1 MAKVAGRADTAKRR
15 GAQLRRAPL
24 RALAIAGVVGLSL
37 LASACGGHS
46 SDAKVAQVGTN
57 NSTKGSG
64 SSDAS
69 GKGDP
74 RAYATCMRSHGVS
87 NFPDPDSNGRI
98 KITSGRD
105 ANGQPIGVD
114 VNSPR
119 FKSAQKACQ
128 KLLPNGGRPTAA
140 QQAKEQQAMLA
151 YAQCMRSHGV
161 PKFPDP
167 KPGGALEIGKNAGV
181 DPNSPEF
188 KAAEQTCQ
196 KLVPGSPI
204 AEQPAGATGKTG
216 TSPAP

>member
-1 MAKVAGRADTAKRR
+1 MASDVSRAHRAKSGRSPMR
-15 GAQLRRAPL
+15 GAAF
-24 RALAIAGVVGLSL
+24 RALALASVVGLSL

-46 SDAKVAQVGTN
+46 SGAKVAQVGTN
-57 NSTKGSG
+57 SNAKGSG

-69 GKGDP
+69 GKGDV
-74 RAYATCMRSHGVS
+74 RAYAACMRSHGVA
-87 NFPDPDSNGRI
+87 NFPDPDSSGRI

-114 VNSPR
+114 VSSPR
-119 FKSAQKACQ
+119 FKTAQKACQ

-151 YAQCMRSHGV
+151 YAQCMRAHGV

-216 TSPAP
+216 T